1 MKYLLAG
8 CGTNRDK
15 RVQCPESPELQFS
28 GQVVTWDVDPDTGA
42 DVIHDMEVLPYPFA
56 DDEFD
61 EIHAYE
67 CLEHCGTQGDAKFFF
82 GQFAEFYR
90 IMKPGGIMAL
100 SVPMWNHYIA
110 FAVPD
115 HKRILPAPIFGF
127 LDQDYYKNV
136 GKPGY
141 GDYRK
146 LLGKT
151 DFKLVGVQET
161 PESGSVYVL
170 MKANK

>member
-1 MKYLLAG
+1 MRYLLAG
-8 CGTNRDK
+8 CGNARDK
-15 RVQCPESPELQFS
+15 RVQCPESPALNFGS
-28 GQVVTWDVDPDTGA
+28 DLVRWDGDPDCNP
-42 DVIHDMEVLPYPFA
+42 DVLHDMEVFPYPFA
-56 DDEFD
+56 DEEFD

-90 IMKPGGIMAL
+90 ILKPGGVMAL

-110 FAVPD
+110 FSVPD
-115 HKRILPAPIFGF
+115 HKRVLPAEIFGF
-127 LDQDYYKNV
+127 LDQDYYLNV
-136 GKPGY
+136 GRPGY

-151 DFKLVGVQET
+151 DFKPLGKQEV
-161 PESGSVYVL
+161 PSMGSVFVV
-170 MKANK
+170 MRKA

>member
-8 CGTNRDK
+8 CGNSRDK
-15 RVQCPESPELQFS
+15 RVQCIESPALTFGDDLVRWDGDQDCNPD
-28 GQVVTWDVDPDTGA
+28 VV
-42 DVIHDMEVLPYPFA
+42 HDMEVLPYPFA
-56 DDEFD
+56 DQEFD

-67 CLEHCGTQGDAKFFF
+67 CLEHCGTQGDAKFFS

-90 IMKPGGIMAL
+90 ILKPGGIMAI

-115 HKRILPAPIFGF
+115 HKRILPPAIFNF
-127 LDQDYYKNV
+127 LDKDYYLNV

-146 LLGKT
+146 LLGAT
-151 DFKLVGVQET
+151 DFKPIGQQEIQET
-161 PESGSVYVL
+161 GTVYVML
-170 MKANK
+170 REP